1 MRRKLVAFALSL
13 GFLAAAYFGGA
24 VGTVLSPVG
33 FGGKA
38 APQTAHRFRLPRY
51 KNAAD
56 SSPSRGRTATRN
68 LVVASSI
75 SLASLLAGKLTHS
88 AAPPLPTKSMTL
100 WGPHFS
106 RNRKCSEHTRKAPR
120 RPIAG
125 SSHRRSY
132 STHVP
137 AAAPAGAGGSPCG
150 AAYRSWLCSF
160 LRWGSSR
167 RKIWSMFRLTVC
179 NSLNRCFCS

>member
-1 MRRKLVAFALSL
+1 MTFMPLFPLSL
-13 GFLAAAYFGGA
+13 GGFDFLHASGA
-24 VGTVLSPVG
+24 VGAVFPRLDLGTN
-33 FGGKA
+33 A

-51 KNAAD
+51 KRAAA

-68 LVVASSI
+68 QRHMREREMLWTHTQGSPSSN
-75 SLASLLAGKLTHS
+75 
-88 AAPPLPTKSMTL
+88 
-100 WGPHFS
+100 S
-106 RNRKCSEHTRKAPR
+106 RQFPR
-120 RPIAG
+120 
-125 SSHRRSY
+125 HSY

-150 AAYRSWLCSF
+150 AGYRSWLCSF